1 MMRIIY
7 IYTTKVWWTYGK
19 IYGTMELKFNGLSEF
34 EKKLFLYFIS
44 DIEQDNERELK
55 QNVFMRFV
63 IMLILIE
70 NDS

>member
-1 MMRIIY
+1 
-7 IYTTKVWWTYGK
+7 
-19 IYGTMELKFNGLSEF
+19 MELKFNGLSEF

>member
-1 MMRIIY
+1 
-7 IYTTKVWWTYGK
+7 
-19 IYGTMELKFNGLSEF
+19 MELKFNGLSEF

-70 NDS
+70 NDSYIVQLSIFCCKCITQYNDNF

>member
-1 MMRIIY
+1 
-7 IYTTKVWWTYGK
+7 
-19 IYGTMELKFNGLSEF
+19 MELKFNGLSEF

-55 QNVFMRFV
+55 QNIFMRFV

-70 NDS
+70 NDSYIVQLSIFWCKYITQYNDNF